1 MPLIVIALAL
11 FAAGCI
17 AYFAW
22 QFSSRE
28 VQQEIESAL
37 GRPDD
42 DADSSKQE

>member
-17 AYFAW
+17 AYVAW

-28 VQQEIESAL
+28 VQDEIESAL
-37 GRPDD
+37 GRPDV
-42 DADSSKQE
+42 APDSDKD